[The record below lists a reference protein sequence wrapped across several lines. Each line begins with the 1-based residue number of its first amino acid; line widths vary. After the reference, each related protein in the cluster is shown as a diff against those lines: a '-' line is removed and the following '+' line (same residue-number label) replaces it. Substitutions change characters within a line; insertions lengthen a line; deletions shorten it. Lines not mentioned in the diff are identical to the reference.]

1 MICTDKRF
9 KVDFEA
15 HYLEKAQMLV
25 ENEDYSV
32 QSYIQ
37 TQNTAARAWTDFA
50 SYILLMWCEV
60 LFWIYSYAIIFIL
73 FLYCLYY

>member
-32 QSYIQ
+32 QS
-37 TQNTAARAWTDFA
+37 
-50 SYILLMWCEV
+50 
-60 LFWIYSYAIIFIL
+60 
-73 FLYCLYY
+73 